1 VARLLRRVGL
11 GLLAV
16 AALLLAGLSGALLA
30 SRPGAPATAALP
42 LDAPATVRFDAHAR
56 PWVQAA
62 SFADAL
68 TILGWLHA
76 RERSWQMELLRR
88 AGRGRLAELLGEDLL
103 EADRTLVRAGV
114 PALGRNLGEH
124 AGAEARGLVARYVAG
139 VNAALDAQPVPA
151 PEFLLLR
158 ARPVAWTPEDVFAVA
173 AIVAWDSANNL
184 EQELLRLALRAQLD
198 DARFRAFLPAEARA
212 GDFPWVVPAATPGPP
227 VAATLALLDRIGAAR
242 PGAGVPRPAA
252 GLGSSA
258 WAVAAE
264 RSALGVPLFAFD
276 SHDGWSMPAL
286 QYEVHLFHGA
296 PGEDR
301 RALRGWTVP
310 GLPGVINGF
319 SDRFAW
325 GMTNVGDSQDLFL
338 ETRDPADP
346 LRFRGRA
353 GWYRATVRQE
363 TIPVRGRATPH
374 RERVLLTENG
384 PLISEEPP
392 LSLAWS
398 GHRLGPEDAGLDA
411 LLALNRAG
419 DRAAFEAA
427 LDAFPAPSA
436 NLLWADTDGHLGT
449 RVIGR
454 LPRRG
459 TGTGLLPADARDPG
473 SAWDG
478 FVPAAALPR
487 LEDPPRAWV
496 AAANARTA
504 PPGSAPLVSADN
516 APGYRMRRLRE
527 ALGGARDL
535 TEASMA
541 ALQTDVR
548 DTQAARL
555 LPVLLEDVDAD
566 RLAGPER
573 EAFAA
578 VRAWAQDPQLR
589 GDSVGASIWNAWYV
603 ALADALFADTLG
615 PALHARLLAQS
626 YPLNHALDGLVLDGE
641 ASPWWRGRR
650 RATVTEAFGA
660 AVSDL
665 ARRLGD
671 DPRRWRWDVLH
682 RVAFRHE
689 LGRAVPGLS
698 RLLDRGPWP
707 WGGGNPVLGRARYRY
722 GGDFEA
728 RGGASVRT
736 VIALTE
742 PPRAAAVI
750 AGGQSGHFLSPHYDD
765 QFPAWLSGTLLPLAS
780 APEQV
785 EGPVIRIRPL

>member
-1 VARLLRRVGL
+1 MPRLLRRAAL

-16 AALLLAGLSGALLA
+16 AGLLVAGLVGALLA
-30 SRPGAPATAALP
+30 SRPTVPATAALP
-42 LDAPATVRFDAHAR
+42 VLTPATVRFDAHAR

-62 SFADAL
+62 SLADAL

-88 AGRGRLAELLGEDLL
+88 AGRGRLAELLGEGLL

-114 PALGRNLGEH
+114 PALGRSLGEH
-124 AGAEARGLVARYVAG
+124 TGSEARALVARYVAG

-158 ARPVAWTPEDVFAVA
+158 ARPAPWTPADVYAVA
-173 AIVAWDSANNL
+173 ALVAWDSANNL
-184 EQELLRLALRAQLD
+184 EQELLRLALRSRLD
-198 DARFRAFLPAEARA
+198 DAHFRAFLPAEEGA
-212 GDFPWVVPAATPGPP
+212 GDFPWVVPAGARPP
-227 VAATLALLDRIGAAR
+227 LRATLALLDRIDAAR
-242 PGAGVPRPAA
+242 PGLGVPRPDA

-258 WAVAAE
+258 WAVGAG

-296 PGEDR
+296 QGEER

-338 ETRDPADP
+338 ETRDPDDP

-353 GWYRATVRQE
+353 GWYRATVREE

-374 RERVLLTENG
+374 RERVVLTENG
-384 PLISEEPP
+384 PLISEDPP
-392 LSLAWS
+392 LSLGWS

-419 DRAAFEAA
+419 DRAAFVAA

-436 NLLWADTDGHLGT
+436 NLLWADTEGHVGT

-459 TGTGLLPADARDPG
+459 TGAGLLPADARDPA

-487 LEDPPRAWV
+487 LEDPLRGWV

-527 ALGGARDL
+527 ALGGTRDL
-535 TEASMA
+535 TEASMV

-555 LPVLLEDVDAD
+555 LPVLLEDVDHA
-566 RLAGPER
+566 RLSARER
-573 EAFAA
+573 AAFT
-578 VRAWAQDPQLR
+578 VVHAWAKDPQLHR
-589 GDSVGASIWNAWYV
+589 ESVGASIWNAWYV
-603 ALADALFADTLG
+603 ALADALFAETLG
-615 PALHARLLAQS
+615 PALQGRLLAQS

-641 ASPWWRGRR
+641 ASPWWHGRR
-650 RATVTEAFGA
+650 RGTVTDAFVA

-671 DPRRWRWDVLH
+671 DPRRWRWDALH
-682 RVAFRHE
+682 RVTFRHE

-742 PPRAAAVI
+742 PPRAAAVV

-765 QFPAWLSGTLLPLAS
+765 QFSAWLAGRLLPLAS
-780 APEQV
+780 APDRI
-785 EGPVIRIRPL
+785 EGPVVRIRPK